1 MTRRGDTA
9 CNRSKESAPR
19 IEQLAKERFEGAGDA
34 GGIVGGDRCR
44 AWLGGGTLRCTG
56 NSFAAP
62 HVAGI
67 AALVLAKHPE
77 LTPYQVKTVLRL
89 TATNTEATM
98 ANRDT
103 LLSQMQLP
111 ESTIQHINERGIAVA
126 DLDTMSQAV
135 HDVYCGIMADH
146 QHPNEKDRDQ
156 AAKLLAALSG

>member
-1 MTRRGDTA
+1 
-9 CNRSKESAPR
+9 
-19 IEQLAKERFEGAGDA
+19 
-34 GGIVGGDRCR
+34 
-44 AWLGGGTLRCTG
+44 
-56 NSFAAP
+56 
-62 HVAGI
+62 
-67 AALVLAKHPE
+67 
-77 LTPYQVKTVLRL
+77 
-89 TATNTEATM
+89 M

-156 AAKLLAALSG
+156 AAKLLAAING